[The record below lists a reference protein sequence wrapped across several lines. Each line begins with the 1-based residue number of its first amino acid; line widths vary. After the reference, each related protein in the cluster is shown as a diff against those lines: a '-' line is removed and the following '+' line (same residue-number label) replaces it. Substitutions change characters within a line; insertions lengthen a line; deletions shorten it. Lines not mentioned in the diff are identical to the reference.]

1 MIEQITEMMKQAFR
15 DIMIIQCVRKYLTL
29 DATKTVVQCL
39 VCSKL
44 DFCNSLYYGLPSF
57 QIQKLQRIQNAA
69 ARLILRQRKFE
80 HITPTL
86 IELHWLP
93 VTYRIKFT
101 ILVLT
106 FKCLNCMAPQYLKEL
121 IERKTKS
128 SFNLRSDNIKHILCI
143 PKTKLV
149 FGGDRAFSV
158 AGQKEWNT
166 LPVYIQEVGT
176 LDIFK

>member
-1 MIEQITEMMKQAFR
+1 MQQSI
-15 DIMIIQCVRKYLTL
+15 
-29 DATKTVVQCL
+29 VQYL

-57 QIQKLQRIQNAA
+57 QIQKLQRIQNVA
-69 ARLILRQRKFE
+69 ARLILKQKKFE

-93 VTYRIKFT
+93 VTYCLKFT

-128 SFNLRSDNIKHILCI
+128 SFNMRSDNIKDTLCI
-143 PKTKLV
+143 PNTKLV

-158 AGQKEWNT
+158 EGPKE
-166 LPVYIQEVGT
+166 
-176 LDIFK
+176 